1 MLEMKTVLCPVDF
14 STVLNRE
21 LQLATQIC
29 HRFNARLVVQHDL
42 ERLPPAYLATHWMYS
57 ETHLHQEED
66 REKAAERMLQAVF
79 SKLPPSVKPEGRMTR
94 GPLDVSILYLARE
107 LPADLIVMATH
118 GKSTLEH
125 VSVTERVVAQTPCP
139 VLTIKDLGA
148 ETLLPDLSAAATNQ
162 QVLVPLDFTMHSL
175 RTIEYAFALMDA
187 LPITLNLVHV
197 EGAIAWNDIRNVT
210 REGVSEHRRHRLQD
224 AQQHLKSLIPA
235 NLAHRVNLHVRLGPT
250 VEEICSYANSIH
262 ASLIIMGVHP
272 KGIIDKLLTGATSY
286 GVLHRARCPV
296 WYVPEKACVHVE
308 TAESV
313 QSAALILS

>member
-1 MLEMKTVLCPVDF
+1 MLEIRTVLCPVDF
-14 STVLNRE
+14 SAVANRE

-29 HRFNARLVVQHDL
+29 HRFNAKLVVQHDL
-42 ERLPPAYLATHWMYS
+42 ESLPPTYLATHWMYS

-66 REKAAERMLQAVF
+66 KEKASERLLQDLF
-79 SKLPPSVKPEGRMTR
+79 SKLPPSVKAEGRMTR
-94 GPLDVSILYLARE
+94 GPLDVSILYLAQE

-139 VLTIKDLGA
+139 VFTIKDSGT
-148 ETLLPDLSAAATNQ
+148 ETLLPDLSTGAALQ

-175 RTIEYAFALMDA
+175 RTLEYAFALMDT

-197 EGAIAWNDIRNVT
+197 EGSIAWNDIRNAT
-210 REGVSEHRRHRLQD
+210 REGLSEHRRHRLQE
-224 AQQHLKSLIPA
+224 AQEHLRSLIPA
-235 NLAHRVNLHVRLGPT
+235 KLAHRVNLHVRLGPT

-296 WYVPEKACVHVE
+296 LYIPEKAAVHL
-308 TAESV
+308 TAEENV
-313 QSAALILS
+313 QYARV

>member
-1 MLEMKTVLCPVDF
+1 MLEIKTVLCPVDF
-14 STVLNRE
+14 SAVVNRE

-42 ERLPPAYLATHWMYS
+42 ESLPPTYLATHWMYS

-66 REKAAERMLQAVF
+66 KEKAAERMLQDVF

-94 GPLDVSILYLARE
+94 GPLDVSILYLAKD

-125 VSVTERVVAQTPCP
+125 VSVTERVVAQTACP

-148 ETLLPDLSAAATNQ
+148 ETLLPDLRAEATNQ
-162 QVLVPLDFTMHSL
+162 QALVPLDFTMHSL
-175 RTIEYAFALMDA
+175 RTLEYAFALMDA

-197 EGAIAWNDIRNVT
+197 EGTIAWNDLRNAS

-224 AQQHLKSLIPA
+224 AQEHLKSLIPP

-250 VEEICSYANSIH
+250 VEEICNYANSIH
-262 ASLIIMGVHP
+262 AGLIIMGVHP

-286 GVLHRARCPV
+286 GVLHRSRCPV
-296 WYVPEKACVHVE
+296 LYVPEKAAVHL
-308 TAESV
+308 TAEESIHCARV
-313 QSAALILS
+313 